1 MTTLTGSDD
10 LREWLTSQGF
20 RTWQDGLAHPDNL
33 CNWYATRK
41 THLQARECEC
51 NKGKSMQ
58 LLVKPFEFTFR
69 TGDTASSV
77 QVDVTGEANGIWYKL
92 QAYSLSHDDLRGRLD
107 EIESSLIAAW
117 NASGGK
123 T

>member
-1 MTTLTGSDD
+1 MTKLTGSDD

-20 RTWQDGLAHPDNL
+20 RTWQDGLAHSGNA

-41 THLQARECEC
+41 THLQARECEG
-51 NKGKSMQ
+51 NKGKLVQ
-58 LLVKPFEFTFR
+58 ILVKPFSFAFR
-69 TGDTASSV
+69 SGDTASSV
-77 QVDVTGEANGIWYKL
+77 EVDVTGEANGIWYKL

-117 NASGGK
+117 NAAGEQ

>member
-1 MTTLTGSDD
+1 MTKLTGSDD

-20 RTWQDGLAHPDNL
+20 RTWQDGLAHSGNA

-51 NKGKSMQ
+51 NKGKPVQ
-58 LLVKPFEFTFR
+58 ILVKPFEVTFR

-77 QVDVTGEANGIWYKL
+77 KV
-92 QAYSLSHDDLRGRLD
+92 S
-107 EIESSLIAAW
+107 
-117 NASGGK
+117 
-123 T
+123 

>member
-1 MTTLTGSDD
+1 MTKLTGSDD

-20 RTWQDGLAHPDNL
+20 RTWQDGLAHSGNA

-41 THLQARECEC
+41 THLQVRECEG
-51 NKGKSMQ
+51 NKGKLVQ
-58 LLVKPFEFTFR
+58 ILVKPYEFTFR
-69 TGDTASSV
+69 GGDTASSV
-77 QVDVTGEANGIWYKL
+77 EVDVTGEANGIWYKL

-117 NASGGK
+117 NAAGEQ

>member
-1 MTTLTGSDD
+1 MTKLTGSDD

-20 RTWQDGLAHPDNL
+20 RTWQDGLAHSGNA

-41 THLQARECEC
+41 THLQARECEG
-51 NKGKSMQ
+51 NKGKPVHI
-58 LLVKPFEFTFR
+58 LVKPYEFTFR
-69 TGDTASSV
+69 GGDAASSV
-77 QVDVTGEANGIWYKL
+77 EVDVTGEANGIWYKL

-117 NASGGK
+117 NAVGGK